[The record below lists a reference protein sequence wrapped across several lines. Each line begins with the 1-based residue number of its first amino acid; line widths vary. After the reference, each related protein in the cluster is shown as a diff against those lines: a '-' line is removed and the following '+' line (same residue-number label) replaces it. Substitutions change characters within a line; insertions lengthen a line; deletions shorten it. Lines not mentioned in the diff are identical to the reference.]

1 MGKPICGRGELCFR
15 GPGMFKGYFK
25 NQEATEG
32 SIDEDGWFH
41 TGDNGFVNAENGS
54 IEVVARRAREA

>member
-1 MGKPICGRGELCFR
+1 
-15 GPGMFKGYFK
+15 MFKGYFK

-41 TGDNGFVNAENGS
+41 TGDIGFVNAETGS

>member
-15 GPGMFKGYFK
+15 GPGMFKGYFTT
-25 NQEATEG
+25 QEATEG

-41 TGDNGFVNAENGS
+41 TGDIGFVNAENGS